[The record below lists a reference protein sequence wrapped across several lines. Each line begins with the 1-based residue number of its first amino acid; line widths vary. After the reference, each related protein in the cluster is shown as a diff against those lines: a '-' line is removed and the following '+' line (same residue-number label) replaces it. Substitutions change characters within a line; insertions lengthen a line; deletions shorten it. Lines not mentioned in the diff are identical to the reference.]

1 MNKKLPLII
10 TGVVI
15 LFVLI
20 GSGIWFLTKSSNN
33 QRPVAD
39 TAWKFDKTIAE
50 PITATSGDTDVKLGN
65 LDSAKVT
72 IQIPAGAFDDAT
84 DVELVTPEKA
94 PDYSSLEATP
104 IGSPIEIK
112 SSGDV
117 RLNEKMTVTFA
128 FDPGELPPDTYADQL
143 QASYYNGETWDY
155 LTPTNVDMENGLM
168 TIDIYHFSL
177 LGKNKVSDEAVLTKQ
192 WIHSQALD
200 DTMRDSVND
209 VSDEIANKMVEMT
222 LAKMGITDKS
232 ISGAVLNDILTDD
245 AYKDMYDQY
254 QNGDVSGFNQ
264 NLVLLMGKKIA
275 TRVPESAFKSALS
288 GLAGDAAEDVEA
300 VSKAAGYAAEGQ
312 YREAAK
318 IIGEQIADKF
328 LITTAGKI
336 AVEVVDYQIQSWK
349 SDEVEAAYQAYKK
362 GSDSYF
368 YGYNNDPGD
377 FDTVWTQ
384 MRGVR
389 RQLMIEAIAKQNE
402 ARRDAGM
409 PQLDEREMDMV
420 RDGVRRSFERQFKS
434 RLEKDKIVE
443 QKEKDLKMLMDA
455 FNEADFLERSFGP
468 KNLVKHSDLKVR
480 MDVLYHFT
488 QRMMKDT
495 DRFKLNDKE
504 GFLVDGA
511 LSVHDITQAARK
523 YFGEGGGEEAYKE
536 YLNERF
542 GIALYPS
549 LKDLS
554 GTWQNG
560 LITITDVILSEE
572 AKAQLEEAQSGANTG
587 DDDEGC
593 DLNINLED
601 LIGQSNAAAISITAT
616 GDNTGTM
623 ILGTDDEPK
632 NIPIKY
638 ENGVITGSFSEDEGS
653 ATMSIPVS
661 EADNGYSMSGTI
673 IISYQ
678 GDMAKIIASLT
689 ATKAK

>member
-10 TGVVI
+10 AAAVI
-15 LFVLI
+15 LFATITATL
-20 GSGIWFLTKSSNN
+20 WYFTKPSSDS
-33 QRPVAD
+33 RPAAD
-39 TAWKFDKTIAE
+39 TSWKFEKTITE
-50 PITATSGDTDVKLGN
+50 PITATSGDTDVKLGD
-65 LDSAKVT
+65 LDTAKVT
-72 IQIPAGAFDDAT
+72 IEIPAGAFDSAT
-84 DVELVTPEKA
+84 EVELVTPDKA

-128 FDPGELPPDTYADQL
+128 FDPAELPPDTYADQL
-143 QASYYNGETWDY
+143 QASYYNGEVWDY

-168 TIDIYHFSL
+168 TVDIYHFSL

-200 DTMRDSVND
+200 DTMRDSIND
-209 VSDEIANKMVEMT
+209 VSDEIANKMVELT
-222 LAKMGITDKS
+222 LAKMGINDKS
-232 ISGAVLNDILTDD
+232 ISGSVLNDILTDD

-254 QNGDVSGFNQ
+254 QNGDVAGFNQ
-264 NLVLLMGKKIA
+264 NLAILMGKKIA
-275 TRVPESAFKSALS
+275 SRVPESVFKNALE

-300 VSKAAGYAAEGQ
+300 VAKAAGYAAEGQ

-443 QKEKDLKMLMDA
+443 QKEKDLQMLFDK
-455 FNEADFLERSFGP
+455 FKEADFLERSFGP
-468 KNLVKHSDLKVR
+468 KNLVKHTDLKVR

-495 DRFKLNDKE
+495 GRFKLNDKMGLLSE
-504 GFLVDGA
+504 GA
-511 LSVHDITQAARK
+511 LSVHDIAQAVRK
-523 YFGEGGGEEAYKE
+523 YFGEDGGEKAYRE
-536 YLNERF
+536 FLNERY
-542 GIALYPS
+542 GISLYPA
-549 LKDLS
+549 LKDLA

-560 LITITDVILSEE
+560 TITITEVILSEE
-572 AKAQLEEAQSGANTG
+572 AKAQMAEAESSA
-587 DDDEGC
+587 DEEGC
-593 DLNINLED
+593 DLDINLED
-601 LIGQSNAAAISITAT
+601 LIGQSGEAAITITAT

-632 NIPIKY
+632 SIPIKY
-638 ENGVITGSFSEDEGS
+638 DGGVITGSYKDNEGV

-661 EADNGYSMSGTI
+661 ENDNGYSMNGMVTI
-673 IISYQ
+673 TYQ
-678 GDMAKIIASLT
+678 GGMAKILASLT
-689 ATKAK
+689 ATKAKASQ

>member
-10 TGVVI
+10 AVAVI
-15 LFVLI
+15 LFALI
-20 GSGIWFLTKSSNN
+20 GVAIWFLTKSSSDAE
-33 QRPVAD
+33 RPKAD
-39 TAWKFDKTIAE
+39 TSWKFEKTIAE
-50 PITATSGDTDVKLGN
+50 PITATSGDEEVKLGD

-72 IQIPAGAFDDAT
+72 IEIPAGAFDSAT
-84 DVELVTPEKA
+84 EVELVTPDKA
-94 PDYSSLEATP
+94 PDYSSLEVTP

-128 FDPGELPPDTYADQL
+128 FDPAELPPDTYADQL
-143 QASYYNGETWDY
+143 QASYYNGVSWDY
-155 LTPTNVDMENGLM
+155 LKPTNVDMENGLM
-168 TIDIYHFSL
+168 TVDIYHFSL

-200 DTMRDSVND
+200 DTMRDNIND

-222 LAKMGITDKS
+222 LAKMGINDKS
-232 ISGAVLNDILTDD
+232 ISGSVLSDILTDD

-264 NLVLLMGKKIA
+264 NLAILMGKKIA
-275 TRVPESAFKSALS
+275 SRVPESVFKSALE

-434 RLEKDKIVE
+434 RLEKDIIVE
-443 QKEKDLKMLMDA
+443 QKEKDLQMLMNK
-455 FNEADFLERSFGP
+455 FQEANFLDRNFGP
-468 KNLVKHSDLKVR
+468 KGLQKHQDLKVR

-495 DRFKLNDKE
+495 NRFNLNDKQ

-511 LSVHDITQAARK
+511 LSVHDIAQGVRI
-523 YFGEGGGEEAYKE
+523 YFGEDGGEKAYRE
-536 YLNERF
+536 FLNERY
-542 GIALYPS
+542 GVPMYPS
-549 LKDLS
+549 LADIS
-554 GTWQNG
+554 GSWQNG
-560 LITITDVILSEE
+560 TITITDVILSEE
-572 AKAQLEEAQSGANTG
+572 AKAKMADTESQADE
-587 DDDEGC
+587 EGC
-593 DLNINLED
+593 DLNISLED
-601 LIGQSNAAAISITAT
+601 LIGQSNSAAISIAAT
-616 GDNTGTM
+616 GENTGC
-623 ILGTDDEPK
+623 
-632 NIPIKY
+632 
-638 ENGVITGSFSEDEGS
+638 
-653 ATMSIPVS
+653 
-661 EADNGYSMSGTI
+661 
-673 IISYQ
+673 
-678 GDMAKIIASLT
+678 
-689 ATKAK
+689 